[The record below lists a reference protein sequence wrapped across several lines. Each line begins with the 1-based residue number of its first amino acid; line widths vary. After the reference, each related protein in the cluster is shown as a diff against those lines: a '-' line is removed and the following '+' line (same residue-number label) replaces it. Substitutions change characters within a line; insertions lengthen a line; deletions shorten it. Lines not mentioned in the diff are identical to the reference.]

1 VFSRAVPD
9 AVFLEPQGA
18 PSWKEPAFGLALLL
32 MFALLVLHRLLAR
45 GVPGLL
51 KGRDEERSSASVGG
65 GPHSALSRVRGE
77 RRPVGFT
84 GPGAEG
90 FLRALLVEVVTRG
103 GGRVVLSR
111 PELHRLLGGRM
122 EPPLLALLAFRLVVH
137 ETPEE
142 AVRHLERCFSADS
155 AESGE
160 EKDHL
165 YWLLP
170 SDRVPEPLPEH
181 ERLHVLLLGPWRQVR
196 EIGPDGLLDGE
207 TVPVLTVPEAVERLC
222 LYGLTL

>member
-1 VFSRAVPD
+1 MPD

-18 PSWKEPAFGLALLL
+18 PSWREPAFGLALLL
-32 MFALLVLHRLLAR
+32 MFALLALHRLLAR

-51 KGRDEERSSASVGG
+51 EGGDEERSSAAVGG
-65 GPHSALSRVRGE
+65 GPCSALSRVRGE
-77 RRPVGFT
+77 RCPVGLT

-111 PELHRLLGGRM
+111 PELHRLLGDRM

-137 ETPEE
+137 EGPEE
-142 AVRHLERCFSADS
+142 AVLYLERCLSADS
-155 AESGE
+155 ADPADG
-160 EKDHL
+160 KDHF

-170 SDRVPEPLPEH
+170 SGRVPGPLPEH
-181 ERLHVLLLGPWRQVR
+181 ERLHVLLLGSWRRVR
-196 EIGPDGLLDGE
+196 EVGSDGLLDGE